1 MGHTGALDGVV
12 EVEAVAEAGAA
23 LVTTTVDNA
32 GPEAEA
38 CPVAVDPVARVAA
51 GVGVGVPCAFSF
63 CARRVALPKPRNLPI
78 IPPPGVPGVAAPFPL
93 GPLPFPVA
101 VPVPLPAPAFVP
113 VLDPLSSGVVG
124 TAASAAAV
132 PGPPPLEIEAR
143 RVGTASDIASA
154 PSDST
159 SAAANKTNEQQRR
172 YYIRMLHKVVD
183 EADVILLVLVLD
195 APDPAE
201 CRS

>member
-1 MGHTGALDGVV
+1 MGHTGVLDGAV
-12 EVEAVAEAGAA
+12 EVEAAAEAEAEGAP
-23 LVTTTVDNA
+23 VTTVDDA
-32 GPEAEA
+32 GAGVVA

-63 CARRVALPKPRNLPI
+63 CARLVALPKPRNLPI

-124 TAASAAAV
+124 TAAAAAAAV
-132 PGPPPLEIEAR
+132 PGPAPLETEAR
-143 RVGTASDIASA
+143 RVGAGTSSFCATAFDV
-154 PSDST
+154 
-159 SAAANKTNEQQRR
+159 AAVLA
-172 YYIRMLHKVVD
+172 VVEPPPGPWTGCED
-183 EADVILLVLVLD
+183 
-195 APDPAE
+195 
-201 CRS
+201 